1 MEEGKSVRGSDEGKG
16 DDGEGRAERK
26 SHVSTEDS
34 ADVRKCQLKETEG
47 GVSGGAGRVEV
58 TAGGS
63 GEEATESDG
72 SLSRSQVEAGSAKLE
87 KIATDFGE
95 RISPEGSD
103 VNSDAITQRFRS
115 GKIPILVRV
124 DNNSISSYMYKDCI
138 ETCLPLN

>member
-34 ADVRKCQLKETEG
+34 ADVRKCQPKETEA